1 MIRFLIMLGFFG
13 RISDAALENLIES
26 SKMTHLHAITRR
38 AKLYLKGGTYG

>member
-26 SKMTHLHAITRR
+26 VENDTLARDNATR
-38 AKLYLKGGTYG
+38 